1 MIEIKSMKLQNKT
14 TTTRLGGYLTA
25 AVTCGTLASTASA
38 AIVNLDISS
47 IDGPNGGVLSGSR
60 SLFALSTLGVDL
72 TGDIGISNAYVGA
85 FSTYT
90 GFEHG
95 IANNGSA
102 ASPRNFASGAM
113 IDSAALFSTS
123 DIWNTSFTDTLTGAI
138 SPDFGAGSYIGFK
151 SENNHY
157 GYFEVTWQ
165 SATNTFE
172 ILSGAYEDQAGVG
185 ILAGAG
191 ASAGGG
197 TSAVPEASTSL
208 GLLALG
214 AGGLL
219 TRRRKQAA

>member
-47 IDGPNGGVLSGSR
+47 IDGINGGVSNGGNPTFAMSSLSPG
-60 SLFALSTLGVDL
+60 L
-72 TGDIGISNAYVGA
+72 TGSLQLYNNVSKYWGLDGDDYLFFA
-85 FSTYT
+85 TT
-90 GFEHG
+90 
-95 IANNGSA
+95 ANDTVT
-102 ASPRNFASGAM
+102 SPRNFSSGSLIGASANFESSSIYTMFRYDSGAV
-113 IDSAALFSTS
+113 
-123 DIWNTSFTDTLTGAI
+123 

-151 SENNHY
+151 SANNHY

-165 SATNTFE
+165 SAANTFE

>member
-1 MIEIKSMKLQNKT
+1 MKLQNKT

-47 IDGPNGGVLSGSR
+47 IDGINGGVSNGGNPTFAMSSLSPG
-60 SLFALSTLGVDL
+60 L
-72 TGDIGISNAYVGA
+72 TGSLQLYNNYFG
-85 FSTYT
+85 TT
-90 GFEHG
+90 GFDG
-95 IANNGSA
+95 DDGLVLSVTGSDE
-102 ASPRNFASGAM
+102 ASPRNFSSGSLINASAY
-113 IDSAALFSTS
+113 FSPIAGPTAFS
-123 DIWNTSFTDTLTGAI
+123 YSFNGPKT

-151 SENNHY
+151 SANNHY

-185 ILAGAG
+185 ILAGAV
-191 ASAGGG
+191 A
-197 TSAVPEASTSL
+197 SAVPEASTSL